1 MCHVKS
7 IVLLLHRPLAGHS
20 SLRGGI
26 NMNQGKMIYKIAV
39 CSLAHNR
46 QHVTNKARCLFYVSS
61 VSW

>member
-1 MCHVKS
+1 
-7 IVLLLHRPLAGHS
+7 
-20 SLRGGI
+20 
-26 NMNQGKMIYKIAV
+26 MNQGKMIYKIAV